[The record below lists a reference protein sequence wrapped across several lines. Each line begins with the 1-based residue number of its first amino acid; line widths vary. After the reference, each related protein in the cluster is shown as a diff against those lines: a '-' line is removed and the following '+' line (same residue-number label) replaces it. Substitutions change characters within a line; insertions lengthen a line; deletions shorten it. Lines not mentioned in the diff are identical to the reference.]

1 MFSSYSPHNWQC
13 HGVPPALKYTST
25 LKCTSN
31 GAKKSGL
38 GIKSQTLSNRTFTCP
53 RKRNICRPKMQRLSL
68 FENRSIF
75 PRGQKV
81 LRKYIHTYV

>member
-81 LRKYIHTYV
+81 LRKYI